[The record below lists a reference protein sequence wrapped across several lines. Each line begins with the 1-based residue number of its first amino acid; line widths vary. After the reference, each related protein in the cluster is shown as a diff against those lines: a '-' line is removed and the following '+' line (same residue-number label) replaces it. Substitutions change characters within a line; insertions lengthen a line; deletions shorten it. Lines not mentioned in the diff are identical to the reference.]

1 MKVSLKW
8 LKEYVDTDLSPAEIA
23 NRLTMAGNEVK
34 AIQIIGENWGE
45 KIVIGQI
52 EEVKPHPNADRL
64 RLVRVNLGKEER
76 TVVCGAPNL
85 NVGDKVVFA
94 FTGAE
99 LKDGHTGE
107 KVVLKSAK
115 IRGVES
121 AGMICS
127 EMELGISDEHQVI
140 MVLPQDAPVGMT
152 LLEYMGDTIL
162 DLDITPN
169 RADCLS
175 VIGIAREVAALTGK
189 VVREPEIKYIE
200 KGSSISEWIN
210 IEIFAPDLC
219 PRYSASLIHNVR
231 IKPSPRWMQERL
243 VAAGM
248 RPINNIVDISNYV
261 MLEYGQPLHTFD
273 YDKLRGRKIIVRRA
287 QSGESIVSLDG
298 IERKL
303 TPDMLVIADA
313 ERAVAVAGVMGGAN
327 SEVTDQTTSILLE
340 AANFNAAS
348 IRRTGGLLNIAS
360 EARYRF
366 ERGISP
372 GLTIPA
378 LRRATQ
384 LIAELGEGEV
394 ARGYLDIYPGQA
406 KSEPIVISSE
416 KVKRFL
422 GVEFSQSEILSSLT
436 SLGFECKVIS
446 DTDVEA
452 KVPYWRNDIHVEEDL
467 IEEVARVQGYDK
479 IPVTLLASPI
489 PSRNPDPLLKLKQS
503 VREVLASSGFTEIL
517 TFSMVGL
524 DMLKKL
530 SPDMGSV
537 EPPPV
542 RIANPM
548 TADMEYLRTSL
559 RANVLSAFAMNRRF
573 EEGSIRIFE
582 AGKVYLPAGKRQ
594 PEERETICGVMG
606 GQLFAGYWQE
616 SERMMDFY
624 DAKGTAETVLE
635 RLGLSPQFAL
645 SHDPGLHP
653 NKQAEII
660 IDSRK
665 AGIIGEVHPKVL
677 AAFEIEEPVYLIEF
691 DLNCLVSL
699 VSYRKAYQP
708 VPRFPSI
715 TRDIAIIIDR
725 NITHQKVK
733 ETIQGFPLVEMV
745 EIFDMYM
752 GEQVPPGKKS
762 LAYHIRYRAQDH
774 TLTDEEV
781 NQIQENILQKL
792 NADLG
797 AVLRR

>member
-1 MKVSLKW
+1 
-8 LKEYVDTDLSPAEIA
+8 
-23 NRLTMAGNEVK
+23 RLTMAGNEVK

-64 RLVRVNLGKEER
+64 RLVTVNLGKEER

-107 KVVLKSAK
+107 KVILKSAK
-115 IRGVES
+115 IRGIES

-189 VVREPEIKYIE
+189 VVREPEVKYIE
-200 KGSSISEWIN
+200 KASSISEWIN
-210 IEIFAPDLC
+210 IEIFDPDLC

-248 RPINNIVDISNYV
+248 RPINNIVDVSNYV

-273 YDKLRGRKIIVRRA
+273 YDKIRGRKIIVRRA

-384 LIAELGEGEV
+384 LIAELGEGE
-394 ARGYLDIYPGQA
+394 
-406 KSEPIVISSE
+406 
-416 KVKRFL
+416 
-422 GVEFSQSEILSSLT
+422 
-436 SLGFECKVIS
+436 
-446 DTDVEA
+446 
-452 KVPYWRNDIHVEEDL
+452 
-467 IEEVARVQGYDK
+467 
-479 IPVTLLASPI
+479 
-489 PSRNPDPLLKLKQS
+489 
-503 VREVLASSGFTEIL
+503 
-517 TFSMVGL
+517 
-524 DMLKKL
+524 
-530 SPDMGSV
+530 
-537 EPPPV
+537 
-542 RIANPM
+542 
-548 TADMEYLRTSL
+548 
-559 RANVLSAFAMNRRF
+559 
-573 EEGSIRIFE
+573 
-582 AGKVYLPAGKRQ
+582 
-594 PEERETICGVMG
+594 
-606 GQLFAGYWQE
+606 
-616 SERMMDFY
+616 
-624 DAKGTAETVLE
+624 
-635 RLGLSPQFAL
+635 
-645 SHDPGLHP
+645 
-653 NKQAEII
+653 
-660 IDSRK
+660 
-665 AGIIGEVHPKVL
+665 
-677 AAFEIEEPVYLIEF
+677 
-691 DLNCLVSL
+691 
-699 VSYRKAYQP
+699 
-708 VPRFPSI
+708 
-715 TRDIAIIIDR
+715 
-725 NITHQKVK
+725 
-733 ETIQGFPLVEMV
+733 
-745 EIFDMYM
+745 
-752 GEQVPPGKKS
+752 
-762 LAYHIRYRAQDH
+762 
-774 TLTDEEV
+774 
-781 NQIQENILQKL
+781 
-792 NADLG
+792 
-797 AVLRR
+797 

>member
-8 LKEYVDTDLSPAEIA
+8 LKEYVDIDLSPAEIA

-34 AIQIIGENWGE
+34 AIQTIGEGWGE
-45 KIVIGQI
+45 KVVIGQI
-52 EEVKPHPNADRL
+52 EAVKPHPNADRL
-64 RLVRVNLGKEER
+64 RLVTVNLGKEER

-85 NVGDKVVFA
+85 NVGDRVVFA
-94 FTGAE
+94 FVGAE

-107 KVVLKSAK
+107 KIILKPAK
-115 IRGVES
+115 IRGIES

-127 EMELGISDEHQVI
+127 EMELGISDENQVI
-140 MVLPQDAPVGMT
+140 MVLPEDAPVGMT
-152 LLEYMGDTIL
+152 LLDYIGDSIL

-175 VIGIAREVAALTGK
+175 IIGIAREVAALTGK
-189 VVREPEIKYIE
+189 MVREPEVSYIE
-200 KGSSISEWIN
+200 RGSSIFERIS
-210 IEIFAPDLC
+210 IEILAPDLC

-273 YDKLRGRKIIVRRA
+273 YDKIRGRKIIVRRA
-287 QSGESIVSLDG
+287 QSGESIISLDG

-303 TPDMLVIADA
+303 TSDMLVIADA

-348 IRRTGGLLNIAS
+348 IRHTGGLLNIAS

-394 ARGYLDIYPGQA
+394 AKGYLDIYPGQQ
-406 KSEPIVISSE
+406 KIVPIVVSSE

-422 GVEFSQSEILSSLT
+422 GVEFSQAEILNTLT
-436 SLGFECKVIS
+436 SLGFECKAIS
-446 DTDVEA
+446 DTDVQA
-452 KVPYWRNDIHVEEDL
+452 KAPYWRNDIHLEEDL
-467 IEEVARVQGYDK
+467 IEEVARVQGYEK
-479 IPVTLLASPI
+479 IPLTLLASPI
-489 PSRNPDPLLKLKQS
+489 PSRNPDPLLKLKHS
-503 VREVLASSGFTEIL
+503 VREILASSGFTEIL

-530 SPDMGSV
+530 SPDLGTV

-559 RANVLSAFAMNRRF
+559 RANLLSAFAMNRRF

-616 SERMMDFY
+616 NERMMDFY
-624 DAKGTAETVLE
+624 DAKGTAEIVLE
-635 RLGLSPQFAL
+635 RLGLNSQFVL
-645 SHDPGLHP
+645 SHDSGLHP
-653 NKQAEII
+653 HKQAEII
-660 IDSRK
+660 VDSTRV
-665 AGIIGEVHPKVL
+665 GIIGEVHPKVL
-677 AAFEIEEPVYLIEF
+677 AAFEIEEPVYLIELN
-691 DLNCLVSL
+691 LNCLVSL
-699 VSYRKAYQP
+699 ISYRKPYQP

-715 TRDIAIIIDR
+715 SRDIAIIIDR
-725 NITHQKVK
+725 EITHQRVR

-781 NQIQENILQKL
+781 NQIQQQILRKL

-797 AVLRR
+797 AVLRG